1 MGARKPQKAFDFR
14 KRRKD
19 GRIAKK
25 PGPKPRKKGMR
36 HVPHSARPEVDA
48 RHPLHVVLKVTDEV
62 KGLRTA
68 KTYQAIRRALQRC
81 AARSDYRVVEI
92 SIQNTH
98 VHLLAEAESKQALAL
113 GMQGF
118 EISAAKQLNKQ
129 LGRKRG
135 KVFASRYYA
144 KTIKTP
150 TQARNAY
157 AYLFNNWRKHRAD
170 RGEPWRVDPWS
181 SAWQFRGWATPH
193 GHPPLREPL
202 PVVEA
207 QSWLLREGWLRANG
221 GLIRL
226 DEVPKSAP

>member
-1 MGARKPQKAFDFR
+1 MTRRKSQKAFDFR
-14 KRRKD
+14 RRTKD

-25 PGPKPRKKGMR
+25 PGPKPRAKGKR
-36 HVPHSARPEVDA
+36 YVPHSARPEVDA
-48 RHPLHVVLKVTDEV
+48 RYPLHVMLKVTDPV

-68 KTYQAIRRALQRC
+68 KAYQAIRRALQKA
-81 AARSDYRVVEI
+81 AARTDYRVCEI
-92 SIQNTH
+92 SIQGTH
-98 VHLLAEAESKQALAL
+98 VHLLAEAESKEALAL

-118 EISAAKQLNKQ
+118 EISAAKQLNRAM
-129 LGRKRG
+129 GRKRG

-157 AYLFNNWRKHRAD
+157 AYLFNNWRKHCED
-170 RGEPWRVDPWS
+170 RGQPWQIDPWS
-181 SAWQFRGWATPH
+181 SAWGFRGWATPH
-193 GHPPLREPL
+193 GYAPPREPL
-202 PVVEA
+202 PVVAA
-207 QSWLLREGWLRANG
+207 QSWLLREGWVRGG